1 MTSLAKNQAA
11 LLRAL
16 ARHGVEF
23 VVVGGVGAQ
32 LHGWNGATA
41 DLDIAVSRDDSNV
54 DRLNRALVAVGAG
67 PPAFGATGT
76 SFLTVYGRL
85 EIVRKA
91 DGIGGYE
98 DWLKQADGKPF
109 EDLTIVVA
117 APGDILRSKEAAGR
131 DKDLEALPAIRRS
144 FTEAGLIS

>member
-1 MTSLAKNQAA
+1 VTSLAEDQAA
-11 LLRAL
+11 LLRVL

-32 LHGWNGATA
+32 LHGWNGATT
-41 DLDIAVSRDDSNV
+41 DLDIAVSVEDANV

-67 PPAFGATGT
+67 EPAIGATGT
-76 SFLTVYGRL
+76 SFRTAYGRL
-85 EIVRKA
+85 EIVRRA

-98 DWLKQADGKPF
+98 DWLRRAANKAF

-117 APGDILRSKEAAGR
+117 APGDIVRSKEAAGR
-131 DKDLEALPAIRRS
+131 DKDLEALPDIRRS
-144 FTEAGLIS
+144 FAEAGLIT